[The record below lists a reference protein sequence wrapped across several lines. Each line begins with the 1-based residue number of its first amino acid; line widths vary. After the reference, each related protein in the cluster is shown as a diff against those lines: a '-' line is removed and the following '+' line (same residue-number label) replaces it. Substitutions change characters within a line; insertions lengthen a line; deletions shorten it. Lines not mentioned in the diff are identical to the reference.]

1 MIAPPLERTRL
12 LEQPNVLNV
21 QLVRLVKTPIPPQG
35 AVLASLER
43 TRLLEQWSAVI
54 APLER
59 TRRLLE
65 QTHVYAMPYWIR
77 IKGASNRVP
86 IFR

>member
-1 MIAPPLERTRL
+1 MIAPLERTRL

-21 QLVRLVKTPIPPQG
+21 QCAAGKALVKTPIPPQG

-65 QTHVYAMPYWIR
+65 HTHVRNALLDTDQRREQPS
-77 IKGASNRVP
+77 ANL
-86 IFR
+86 

>member
-65 QTHVYAMPYWIR
+65 HTHVRNALLDTDQRREQPS
-77 IKGASNRVP
+77 ANL
-86 IFR
+86 